1 MPFGLAGRASVARSP
16 SGGSPASRGSS
27 SGLTN
32 MSYQPSWGAGR
43 SSATVLVSSATPVP
57 DSLS

>member
-1 MPFGLAGRASVARSP
+1 MPFGLAGRTSVARSP
-16 SGGSPASRGSS
+16 

-32 MSYQPSWGAGR
+32 MSYQPNWRAGR
-43 SSATVLVSSATPVP
+43 SSGTVLVSSATPVP